1 MTDSNYHYTGNDLD
15 AYFQKNLTVS
25 NDASGNLAVAY
36 HTTSIDEKYKV
47 GNNTTYT
54 RYLKYDVSFNKTSA
68 DIDDSAADN
77 AYKISSTS
85 DSVTTTTPFG
95 NIFVKK
101 SAMHFVV
108 LYVSTDH
115 VALEMQG
122 WVKNGTTL
130 YTYTD
135 SGGQFL
141 QTGSGNNHGSII
153 MAAARAGNGG
163 ASIGTGSEGAGG
175 GGGGVGTTGTTITGG
190 IYYAGGGGGLGN
202 GQGNTPESTGGGG
215 GTNQG
220 GAAGFPASSANN
232 KDNGEAHTYLK
243 EGHSAGGTYSGGGG
257 GKGRRDNGTTTSDA
271 AGGAGGAGWYGGGG
285 GGGGGFP
292 DGDNNDVAGAGG
304 GAGSSFHI
312 TGTGNG
318 HNSYSFYDMK
328 LTTNGKSPGISTALA
343 YTHEGENYNQD
354 RPKNVYSIKVFSG
367 NGNGT
372 EYAISRASP
381 NVGEKTFTVGTSTA
395 WA

>member
-68 DIDDSAADN
+68 DIDDSAADD

-101 SAMHFVV
+101 DAMHFVV

-122 WVKNGTTL
+122 WVKHGTTL
-130 YTYTD
+130 YTHTVG
-135 SGGQFL
+135 GGQFL
-141 QTGSGNNHGSII
+141 QTVSGNNHGSVI
-153 MAAARAGNGG
+153 MAAARNGG
-163 ASIGTGSEGAGG
+163 SGSGSAGSGGG
-175 GGGGVGTTGTTITGG
+175 GGGGVGTTGTTITAG
-190 IYYAGGGGGLGN
+190 IYYAGGGGSAGDK
-202 GQGNTPESTGGGG
+202 ESGSSPSTTGGGG
-215 GTNQG
+215 GSNAG
-220 GAAGFPASSANN
+220 GAAGFPGSSANN

-243 EGHSAGGTYSGGGG
+243 HGHSAGIAYSGGGG
-257 GKGRRDNGTTTSDA
+257 GLGLEKNPPISI
-271 AGGAGGAGWYGGGG
+271 
-285 GGGGGFP
+285 
-292 DGDNNDVAGAGG
+292 
-304 GAGSSFHI
+304 SS
-312 TGTGNG
+312 
-318 HNSYSFYDMK
+318 
-328 LTTNGKSPGISTALA
+328 
-343 YTHEGENYNQD
+343 
-354 RPKNVYSIKVFSG
+354 
-367 NGNGT
+367 
-372 EYAISRASP
+372 
-381 NVGEKTFTVGTSTA
+381 
-395 WA
+395 